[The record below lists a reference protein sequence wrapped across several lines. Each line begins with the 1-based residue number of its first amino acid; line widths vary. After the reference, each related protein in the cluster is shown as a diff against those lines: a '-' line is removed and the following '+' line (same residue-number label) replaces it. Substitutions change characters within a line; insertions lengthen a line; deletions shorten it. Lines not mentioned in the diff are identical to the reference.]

1 MLRQTRKEDRKKG
14 IKSNRKKRNKKLK
27 KTREKE
33 KKQHNRC
40 NEKENGDRMIFIKKT
55 GNEYRQF

>member
-33 KKQHNRC
+33 KNSITDVMK
-40 NEKENGDRMIFIKKT
+40 KKT
-55 GNEYRQF
+55 ETG